1 MPSLSFSFCLR
12 KDELGWFGLVFFFPS
27 VFNTAPSRLPS
38 RPPPHCVGV
47 RKEALRDVKSVF
59 RKLGVKPSQQSPTA
73 LLSWRKQTL
82 ILEKEIKEK
91 EVVLRQRLVGSFA
104 VSGFLSG
111 HRYQMEADDR

>member
-1 MPSLSFSFCLR
+1 MNLDGLV
-12 KDELGWFGLVFFFPS
+12 WFGLVFFFPS
-27 VFNTAPSRLPS
+27 VFNAAPSRLPS
-38 RPPPHCVGV
+38 HPPPRCVGV
-47 RKEALRDVKSVF
+47 HKEALRDVKSVF

-82 ILEKEIKEK
+82 ILEKEMKEK

-111 HRYQMEADDR
+111 HRHQMEADGR